1 MRSLTLSIVV
11 GLALAAV
18 SPASAIGVCAKGP
31 RVTCV
36 IDGDTFWWEG
46 QRIRVAGI
54 DAPERYGA
62 ACAAESALAW
72 RSAERLASLLSGGRV
87 EIAPTD
93 DVDLYR
99 RTIAEVSTDGTDVGQ
114 TLVAEGLARRWSGR
128 REDWCSQ

>member
-1 MRSLTLSIVV
+1 MRALAFLVALA
-11 GLALAAV
+11 LALAAV
-18 SPASAIGVCAKGP
+18 SPASAIGVCRKGP

-46 QRIRVAGI
+46 QKMRVAGI

-62 ACAAESALAW
+62 ACASESALAW
-72 RSAERLASLLSGGRV
+72 RSAERLASLLSGGQV

-93 DVDLYR
+93 DIDLYR
-99 RTIAEVSTDGTDVGQ
+99 RTIAEVSVDGTDVGR

-128 REDWCSQ
+128 REDWCSR